1 MTRKPNDGV
10 VFTHSPTKLDF
21 LADLLR
27 ELNEGHRDNRQA
39 YRTLAKYL
47 LLPSITDFKT
57 TVIQAH
63 LNDHISFTERKY
75 LLCVPLPPLRTSN
88 PNLNHSFRS
97 DLLFSFGSCP
107 VATLPTNGVFSLSG
121 TDSVAP
127 VMAYLDLEFVRSC
140 RNESIKVSR
149 CNRPN
154 PPITHLRQKIRRR
167 LNATMEAE
175 DPYIAAVLVALA
187 QAAVR
192 DSSVLA
198 ALQDEEVAPGA
209 TTTVCG

>member
-63 LNDHISFTERKY
+63 LNDHNIIYRKK
-75 LLCVPLPPLRTSN
+75 VPSLRPPS
-88 PNLNHSFRS
+88 P
-97 DLLFSFGSCP
+97 
-107 VATLPTNGVFSLSG
+107 
-121 TDSVAP
+121 
-127 VMAYLDLEFVRSC
+127 
-140 RNESIKVSR
+140 
-149 CNRPN
+149 
-154 PPITHLRQKIRRR
+154 
-167 LNATMEAE
+167 
-175 DPYIAAVLVALA
+175 LA
-187 QAAVR
+187 
-192 DSSVLA
+192 
-198 ALQDEEVAPGA
+198 DE
-209 TTTVCG
+209 